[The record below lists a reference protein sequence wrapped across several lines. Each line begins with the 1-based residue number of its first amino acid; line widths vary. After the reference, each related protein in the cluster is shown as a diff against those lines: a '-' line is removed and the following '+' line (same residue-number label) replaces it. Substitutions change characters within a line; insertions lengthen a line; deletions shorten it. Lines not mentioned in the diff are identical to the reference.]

1 MTDEVRYD
9 MVRHCRYVDEVLQ
22 DAPWSNT
29 PEFLEE
35 NQVRFKCTYSY
46 YYRNSSHYRLIL
58 LPTTIFRIVAK
69 K

>member
-1 MTDEVRYD
+1 MTDEERYD

-22 DAPWSNT
+22 DAPWSYT

-46 YYRNSSHYRLIL
+46 TIAIL
-58 LPTTIFRIVAK
+58 LIID
-69 K
+69 